1 MLARPSRPN
10 AQSNRRRLHAA
21 TSERAERY
29 ESLWAPVLLGMNREP
44 VVDAPTLAPFALPS
58 EGRAIPTLDGALA
71 AALERVTGLAA
82 EVLHVPT
89 AFVALL
95 GSDRRCFAG
104 GPAIP
109 RWLSHDPGTLFRSG
123 LSGRILMSEKPT
135 ALRDARADSSP
146 GVATT
151 ARDFGVAGF
160 LGMRLVSADGEA
172 TAIFCAVDESPRDWT
187 KEEVRLF
194 RGIAVSA
201 LTEIELQRRT
211 ADAERIEQQLRHDAL
226 HDRLTGLPN
235 RAFFIERVR
244 IAVERARRNPDE
256 CFGVLFL
263 DLDNFKAINDS
274 FGHVAGDEL
283 LLEVSRRLT
292 GCLRSLDML
301 ARLGGD
307 EFALL
312 LENIRDPSDAARVA
326 ERLQASLQAPI
337 RVGDDEAYTSVSI
350 GIAVHGEADDHP
362 QHLLRSADLALYRAK
377 EQGRARFQVFDPRMH
392 EVAVRRLRLET
403 DLRRALERDQFRVYY
418 QPVVSLDSGRIVA
431 VEALLRWQHPERGL
445 VPPGEFIHVAE
456 ETGLISDI
464 SRWVLEQACRQCQV
478 WRREHGDDAPQSV
491 WVNLSVRQL
500 AEGGLV
506 RQVAEVLQALR
517 FEPQRLA
524 LEVTE
529 NLLVENLDASLRTLT
544 ELHALGVRVFMDDFG
559 SGHSSL
565 GYLDRL
571 AIDGIKI
578 DRSFIGHL
586 HAGDRPLKLV
596 KTIVGLVR
604 SLGFIPIAE
613 GVETEEQLRL
623 LRDMGCE
630 FAQGF
635 HFSKAVPPEGIAKL
649 LKVRV
654 RW

>member
-1 MLARPSRPN
+1 MI
-10 AQSNRRRLHAA
+10 
-21 TSERAERY
+21 
-29 ESLWAPVLLGMNREP
+29 REP
-44 VVDAPTLAPFALPS
+44 VVDPPTLAPFALPS

-71 AALERVTGLAA
+71 AALERVTGLAST
-82 EVLHVPT
+82 VLRVPT

-104 GPAIP
+104 GPAVP
-109 RWLSHDPGTLFRSG
+109 RWLAHDPGTLFRSG
-123 LSGRILMSEKPT
+123 LSGRILMSEQLT
-135 ALRDARADSSP
+135 ALRDARADPSP

-172 TAIFCAVDESPRDWT
+172 TAIFCAVDVEPRDWT
-187 KEEVRLF
+187 AEETRLF
-194 RGIAVSA
+194 REIAISA

-235 RAFFIERVR
+235 RAFFVERVR
-244 IAVERARRNPDE
+244 IAVERARRNPEE

-312 LENIRDPSDAARVA
+312 LENIREPSDAARVA
-326 ERLQASLQAPI
+326 ERLQASLQTPI
-337 RVGDDEAYTSVSI
+337 TVGEDEAYTSVSL
-350 GIAVHGEADDHP
+350 GIAVHSEADDHP

-392 EVAVRRLRLET
+392 EEAVRRLRLET
-403 DLRRALERDQFRVYY
+403 DLRRALERNQFRLHY
-418 QPVVSLDSGRIVA
+418 QPVVSLDTGRIVA
-431 VEALLRWQHPERGL
+431 VEALLRWEHPERGL

-456 ETGLISDI
+456 EAGIISEI
-464 SRWVLEQACRQCQV
+464 SRWVLEQACRQCQS
-478 WRREHGDDAPQSV
+478 WRRDHGDDAPESV
-491 WVNLSVRQL
+491 WVNLSMRQL
-500 AEGGLV
+500 AEGGLA
-506 RQVAEVLQALR
+506 RQVSEVLQSLR
-517 FEPQRLA
+517 FEAKRLT

-529 NLLVENLDASLRTLT
+529 NLLVENVDVSLRTLS
-544 ELHALGVRVFMDDFG
+544 ELHELGVRVFMDDFG

-565 GYLDRL
+565 GFLDRL

-578 DRSFIGHL
+578 DRTFIGHL
-586 HAGDRPLKLV
+586 GAGDRPLQLV
-596 KTIVGLVR
+596 RTIVALVR
-604 SLGFIPIAE
+604 GLGFIPIAE

-635 HFSKAVPPEGIAKL
+635 HFSRAVPADGIAKL

>member
-1 MLARPSRPN
+1 MI
-10 AQSNRRRLHAA
+10 
-21 TSERAERY
+21 
-29 ESLWAPVLLGMNREP
+29 REP
-44 VVDAPTLAPFALPS
+44 VVDPPTLAPFALPS

-71 AALERVTGLAA
+71 AALERVTGLAST
-82 EVLHVPT
+82 VLRVPT

-104 GPAIP
+104 GPAVP
-109 RWLSHDPGTLFRSG
+109 RWLAHDPGTLFRSG
-123 LSGRILMSEKPT
+123 LSGRILMSEQLT
-135 ALRDARADSSP
+135 ALRDARADPSP

-172 TAIFCAVDESPRDWT
+172 TAIFCAVDVEPRDWT
-187 KEEVRLF
+187 AEETRLF
-194 RGIAVSA
+194 REIAISA

-235 RAFFIERVR
+235 RAFFVERVR

-312 LENIRDPSDAARVA
+312 LENIREPSDAARVA
-326 ERLQASLQAPI
+326 ERLQASLQTPI
-337 RVGDDEAYTSVSI
+337 TVGEDEAYTSVSL
-350 GIAVHGEADDHP
+350 GIAVHSEADDHP

-392 EVAVRRLRLET
+392 EEAVRRLRLET
-403 DLRRALERDQFRVYY
+403 DLRRALERNQFRLHY
-418 QPVVSLDSGRIVA
+418 QPVVSLDTGRIVA
-431 VEALLRWQHPERGL
+431 VEALLRWEHPERGL

-456 ETGLISDI
+456 EAGIISEI
-464 SRWVLEQACRQCQV
+464 SRWVLEQACRQCQS
-478 WRREHGDDAPQSV
+478 WRRDHGDDAPESV
-491 WVNLSVRQL
+491 WVNLSMRQL
-500 AEGGLV
+500 AEGGLA
-506 RQVAEVLQALR
+506 RQVSEVLQSLR
-517 FEPQRLA
+517 FEAKRLT

-529 NLLVENLDASLRTLT
+529 NLLVENVDVSLRTLS
-544 ELHALGVRVFMDDFG
+544 ELHELGVRVFMDDFG

-565 GYLDRL
+565 GFLDRL

-586 HAGDRPLKLV
+586 GAGDRPLQLV
-596 KTIVGLVR
+596 RTIVALVR
-604 SLGFIPIAE
+604 GLGFIPIAE

-635 HFSKAVPPEGIAKL
+635 HFSRAVPPDGIAKL

>member
-1 MLARPSRPN
+1 MSRPLRPLR
-10 AQSNRRRLHAA
+10 SA
-21 TSERAERY
+21 TR
-29 ESLWAPVLLGMNREP
+29 PVLLGMIRDP
-44 VVDAPTLAPFALPS
+44 VADPPTLAPFALPS

-71 AALERVTGLAA
+71 AALERVTGLAST
-82 EVLHVPT
+82 VLKVPT

-104 GPAIP
+104 GSAIP
-109 RWLSHDPGTLFRSG
+109 RWLAHDPGTLFRSG
-123 LSGRILMSEKPT
+123 LSGRILMSEQPT
-135 ALRDARADSSP
+135 CLTDARADLSP

-160 LGMRLVSADGEA
+160 MGMRLVSADGEA
-172 TAIFCAVDESPRDWT
+172 TAIFCAVDVEPRDWT
-187 KEEVRLF
+187 REEIRLF
-194 RGIAVSA
+194 REIAVSA
-201 LTEIELQRRT
+201 LTEVELQRRT

-235 RAFFIERVR
+235 RAFFVERVR

-274 FGHVAGDEL
+274 FGHVAGDEM
-283 LLEVSRRLT
+283 LLEVSRRFT

-312 LENIRDPSDAARVA
+312 LENIREPSDAARVA

-337 RVGDDEAYTSVSI
+337 RIGEDEAYASVSL
-350 GIAVHGEADDHP
+350 GIAVFSDADDHP

-392 EVAVRRLRLET
+392 EEAVRRLRLET
-403 DLRRALERDQFRVYY
+403 DLRRALERDQFRLHY

-431 VEALLRWQHPERGL
+431 VEALLRWEHPERGL
-445 VPPGEFIHVAE
+445 VPPGDFIHVAE
-456 ETGLISDI
+456 ETGLITEI
-464 SRWVLEQACRQCQV
+464 SRWVLEQACRQCQM
-478 WRREHGDDAPQSV
+478 WRREHGDDAPESV
-491 WVNLSVRQL
+491 WVNLSIRQL
-500 AEGGLV
+500 IEGGLV
-506 RQVAEVLQALR
+506 RQVADGLQALR
-517 FEPQRLA
+517 FEPKRLT

-529 NLLVENLDASLRTLT
+529 NLLVEHVETARRTLS
-544 ELHALGVRVFMDDFG
+544 ELHELGVRVFMDDFG
-559 SGHSSL
+559 SGSSSL
-565 GYLDRL
+565 GFLDRL

-578 DRSFIGHL
+578 DRSFIAHL
-586 HAGDRPLKLV
+586 DAGERPLKLV
-596 KTIVGLVR
+596 RTIVALVR
-604 SLGFIPIAE
+604 GLGFTPIAE
-613 GVETEEQLRL
+613 GVETEDQLRL

>member
-1 MLARPSRPN
+1 MSRPLRPLR
-10 AQSNRRRLHAA
+10 SA
-21 TSERAERY
+21 TR
-29 ESLWAPVLLGMNREP
+29 PVLLGMIRDP
-44 VVDAPTLAPFALPS
+44 VADPPTLAPFALPS

-71 AALERVTGLAA
+71 AALERVTGLAST
-82 EVLHVPT
+82 VLKVPT

-104 GPAIP
+104 GSAIP
-109 RWLSHDPGTLFRSG
+109 RWLAHDPGTLFRSG
-123 LSGRILMSEKPT
+123 LSGRILMSEQPT
-135 ALRDARADSSP
+135 CLTDARADLSP

-160 LGMRLVSADGEA
+160 MGMRLVSADGEA
-172 TAIFCAVDESPRDWT
+172 TAIFCAVDVEPRDWT
-187 KEEVRLF
+187 REEIRLF
-194 RGIAVSA
+194 REIAISA
-201 LTEIELQRRT
+201 LTEVELQRRT

-235 RAFFIERVR
+235 RAFFVERVR

-274 FGHVAGDEL
+274 FGHVAGDEM
-283 LLEVSRRLT
+283 LLEVSRRFT

-312 LENIRDPSDAARVA
+312 LENIREPSDAARVA

-337 RVGDDEAYTSVSI
+337 RIGEDEAYASVSL
-350 GIAVHGEADDHP
+350 GIAVFSDADDHP

-392 EVAVRRLRLET
+392 EEAVRRLRLET
-403 DLRRALERDQFRVYY
+403 DLRRALERDQFRLHY

-431 VEALLRWQHPERGL
+431 VEALLRWEHPERGL
-445 VPPGEFIHVAE
+445 VPPGDFIHVAE
-456 ETGLISDI
+456 ETGLITEI
-464 SRWVLEQACRQCQV
+464 SRWVLEQACRQCQM
-478 WRREHGDDAPQSV
+478 WRREHGDDAPESV
-491 WVNLSVRQL
+491 WVNLSIRQL
-500 AEGGLV
+500 IEGGLV
-506 RQVAEVLQALR
+506 RQVADVLQALR
-517 FEPQRLA
+517 FEPKRLT

-529 NLLVENLDASLRTLT
+529 NLLVEHVETARRTLS
-544 ELHALGVRVFMDDFG
+544 ELHELGVRVFMDDFG
-559 SGHSSL
+559 SGSSSL

-578 DRSFIGHL
+578 DRSFIAHL
-586 HAGDRPLKLV
+586 DAGERPLKLV
-596 KTIVGLVR
+596 RTIVALVR
-604 SLGFIPIAE
+604 GLGFTPIAE
-613 GVETEEQLRL
+613 GVETEDQLRL

>member
-1 MLARPSRPN
+1 MSRPLRPLR
-10 AQSNRRRLHAA
+10 SA
-21 TSERAERY
+21 TR
-29 ESLWAPVLLGMNREP
+29 PVLLGMIRDP
-44 VVDAPTLAPFALPS
+44 VADPPTLAPFALPS

-71 AALERVTGLAA
+71 AALERVTGLAST
-82 EVLHVPT
+82 VLKVPT

-104 GPAIP
+104 GSAIP
-109 RWLSHDPGTLFRSG
+109 RWLAHDPGTLFRSG
-123 LSGRILMSEKPT
+123 LSGRILMSEQPT
-135 ALRDARADSSP
+135 CLTDARADLSP

-160 LGMRLVSADGEA
+160 MGMRLVSADGEA
-172 TAIFCAVDESPRDWT
+172 TAIFCAVDVEPRDWT
-187 KEEVRLF
+187 REEIRLF
-194 RGIAVSA
+194 REIAISA
-201 LTEIELQRRT
+201 LTEVELQRRT

-235 RAFFIERVR
+235 RAFFVERVR

-274 FGHVAGDEL
+274 FGHVAGDEM
-283 LLEVSRRLT
+283 LLEVSRRFT

-312 LENIRDPSDAARVA
+312 LENIREPSDAARVA

-337 RVGDDEAYTSVSI
+337 RIGEDEAYASVSL
-350 GIAVHGEADDHP
+350 GIAVFSDADDHP

-392 EVAVRRLRLET
+392 EEAVRRLRLET
-403 DLRRALERDQFRVYY
+403 DLRRALERDQFRLHY

-431 VEALLRWQHPERGL
+431 VEALLRWEHPERGL

-456 ETGLISDI
+456 ETGLITEI
-464 SRWVLEQACRQCQV
+464 SRWVLEQACRQCQM
-478 WRREHGDDAPQSV
+478 WRREHGDDAPESV
-491 WVNLSVRQL
+491 WVNLSIQQL
-500 AEGGLV
+500 IEGGLV
-506 RQVAEVLQALR
+506 RQVADVLQALR
-517 FEPQRLA
+517 FEPKRLT

-529 NLLVENLDASLRTLT
+529 NLLVEHVETARRTLS
-544 ELHALGVRVFMDDFG
+544 ELHELGVRVFMDDFG
-559 SGHSSL
+559 SGSSSL

-578 DRSFIGHL
+578 DRSFIAHL
-586 HAGDRPLKLV
+586 DAGERPLKLV
-596 KTIVGLVR
+596 RTIVALVR
-604 SLGFIPIAE
+604 GLGFTPIAE
-613 GVETEEQLRL
+613 GVETEDQLRL

-635 HFSKAVPPEGIAKL
+635 HFSKAVPPDGIAKL

>member
-1 MLARPSRPN
+1 MI
-10 AQSNRRRLHAA
+10 
-21 TSERAERY
+21 
-29 ESLWAPVLLGMNREP
+29 REP
-44 VVDAPTLAPFALPS
+44 VVDPPTLAPFALPS

-82 EVLHVPT
+82 TVLRVPT

-104 GPAIP
+104 GPAVP
-109 RWLSHDPGTLFRSG
+109 RWLAHDPGTLFRSG
-123 LSGRILMSEKPT
+123 LSGRILMSEQLT
-135 ALRDARADSSP
+135 ALRDARADPSP

-172 TAIFCAVDESPRDWT
+172 TAIFCAVDVEPRDWT
-187 KEEVRLF
+187 TEETRLF
-194 RGIAVSA
+194 REIAISA

-235 RAFFIERVR
+235 RAFFVERVR
-244 IAVERARRNPDE
+244 IAVERARRNPEE

-312 LENIRDPSDAARVA
+312 LENIREPSDAARVA
-326 ERLQASLQAPI
+326 ERLQASLQTPI
-337 RVGDDEAYTSVSI
+337 TVGEDEAYTSVSL
-350 GIAVHGEADDHP
+350 GIAVHSEADDHP

-392 EVAVRRLRLET
+392 EEAVRRLRLET
-403 DLRRALERDQFRVYY
+403 DLRRALERNQFRLHY
-418 QPVVSLDSGRIVA
+418 QPVVSLDTGRIVA
-431 VEALLRWQHPERGL
+431 VEALLRWEHPERGL
-445 VPPGEFIHVAE
+445 VPPGDFIHVAE
-456 ETGLISDI
+456 EAGIISEI
-464 SRWVLEQACRQCQV
+464 SRWVLEQACRQCQT
-478 WRREHGDDAPQSV
+478 WRREHGDDAPESV
-491 WVNLSVRQL
+491 WVNLSMRQL
-500 AEGGLV
+500 AEGGLA
-506 RQVAEVLQALR
+506 RQVSEVLQSLR
-517 FEPQRLA
+517 FEAKRLT

-529 NLLVENLDASLRTLT
+529 NLLVENVDVSLRTLS
-544 ELHALGVRVFMDDFG
+544 ELHELGVRVFMDDFG

-565 GYLDRL
+565 GFLDRL

-586 HAGDRPLKLV
+586 GAGDRPLQLV
-596 KTIVGLVR
+596 RTIVALVR
-604 SLGFIPIAE
+604 GLGFIPIAE

-635 HFSKAVPPEGIAKL
+635 HFSRAVPPDGIAKL

>member
-1 MLARPSRPN
+1 MI
-10 AQSNRRRLHAA
+10 
-21 TSERAERY
+21 
-29 ESLWAPVLLGMNREP
+29 REP
-44 VVDAPTLAPFALPS
+44 VADPPTLAPFALPS

-82 EVLHVPT
+82 TVLRVPT

-104 GPAIP
+104 GPSIP
-109 RWLSHDPGTLFRSG
+109 RWLAHDPGALFRSG
-123 LSGRILMSEKPT
+123 LSGRILMSEQPT
-135 ALRDARADSSP
+135 ALEDARIDSAP
-146 GVATT
+146 GVAGA

-160 LGMRLVSADGEA
+160 LGMRLVSADGDA
-172 TAIFCAVDESPRDWT
+172 AAIFCVIDTVARDW
-187 KEEVRLF
+187 EDREIRLF
-194 RGIAVSA
+194 REIAISA

-211 ADAERIEQQLRHDAL
+211 AEAEHVEQQLRYDAL

-235 RAFFIERVR
+235 RAFFVERVR
-244 IAVERARRNPDE
+244 VALERARRNPAE

-263 DLDNFKAINDS
+263 DLDNFKAVNDG

-283 LLEVSRRLT
+283 LLEVARRFT

-312 LENIRDPSDAARVA
+312 LENIREPSDAARVA
-326 ERLQASLQAPI
+326 ERLQASLQQP
-337 RVGDDEAYTSVSI
+337 VNLGEEETYTSVSI
-350 GIAVHGEADDHP
+350 GVAVQGDADEHP
-362 QHLLRSADLALYRAK
+362 QNMLRSADLALYRAK
-377 EQGRARFQVFDPRMH
+377 EQGRGRFQVFDPRMH
-392 EVAVRRLRLET
+392 EEAVRRLRLET
-403 DLRRALERDQFRVYY
+403 DLRRALERDQFRLHY

-431 VEALLRWQHPERGL
+431 VEALLRWEHPERGL
-445 VPPGEFIHVAE
+445 VSPGDFIHVAE
-456 ETGLISDI
+456 DTGLITDI
-464 SRWVLEQACRQCQV
+464 GRWVLEQACRQCQL

-500 AEGGLV
+500 AEGDLV
-506 RQVAEVLQALR
+506 RQVSQVLQALH
-517 FEPQRLA
+517 FEAERLV

-529 NLLVENLDASLRTLT
+529 TLLVENVETSLRALR

-578 DRSFIGHL
+578 DRTFIGHL
-586 HAGDRPLKLV
+586 GKGERPLQLV
-596 KTIVGLVR
+596 RTIVGLITG
-604 SLGFIPIAE
+604 LGLTPIAE

-623 LRDMGCE
+623 LRGMGCA

-635 HFSKAVPPEGIAKL
+635 HFSRAVPPDGIAKL

>member
-1 MLARPSRPN
+1 
-10 AQSNRRRLHAA
+10 
-21 TSERAERY
+21 
-29 ESLWAPVLLGMNREP
+29 
-44 VVDAPTLAPFALPS
+44 
-58 EGRAIPTLDGALA
+58 
-71 AALERVTGLAA
+71 
-82 EVLHVPT
+82 
-89 AFVALL
+89 
-95 GSDRRCFAG
+95 
-104 GPAIP
+104 
-109 RWLSHDPGTLFRSG
+109 
-123 LSGRILMSEKPT
+123 
-135 ALRDARADSSP
+135 LRDARADPSP

-172 TAIFCAVDESPRDWT
+172 TAIFCAVDVEPRDWT
-187 KEEVRLF
+187 TEETRLF
-194 RGIAVSA
+194 REIAISA

-235 RAFFIERVR
+235 RAFFVERVR
-244 IAVERARRNPDE
+244 IAVERARRNPEE

-312 LENIRDPSDAARVA
+312 LENIREPSDAARVA
-326 ERLQASLQAPI
+326 ERLQASLQTPI
-337 RVGDDEAYTSVSI
+337 TVGEDEAYTSVSL
-350 GIAVHGEADDHP
+350 GIAVRSEADDHP

-392 EVAVRRLRLET
+392 EEAVRRLRLET
-403 DLRRALERDQFRVYY
+403 DLRRALERNQFRLHY
-418 QPVVSLDSGRIVA
+418 QPVVSLDTGRIVA
-431 VEALLRWQHPERGL
+431 VEALLRWEHPERGL
-445 VPPGEFIHVAE
+445 VPPGDFIHVAE
-456 ETGLISDI
+456 EAGIISEI
-464 SRWVLEQACRQCQV
+464 SRWVLEQACRQCQS
-478 WRREHGDDAPQSV
+478 WRREHGDDAPESV
-491 WVNLSVRQL
+491 WVNLSMRQL
-500 AEGGLV
+500 AEGGLA
-506 RQVAEVLQALR
+506 RQVSEVLQSLR
-517 FEPQRLA
+517 FEPKRLT

-529 NLLVENLDASLRTLT
+529 NLLVENVDVSLRTLS
-544 ELHALGVRVFMDDFG
+544 ELHELGVRVFMDDFG

-565 GYLDRL
+565 GFLDRL

-586 HAGDRPLKLV
+586 GAGDRPLQLV
-596 KTIVGLVR
+596 RTIVALVR
-604 SLGFIPIAE
+604 GLGFIPIAE

-635 HFSKAVPPEGIAKL
+635 HFSRAVPPDGIAKL

>member
-1 MLARPSRPN
+1 MIRD
-10 AQSNRRRLHAA
+10 
-21 TSERAERY
+21 
-29 ESLWAPVLLGMNREP
+29 PVADP
-44 VVDAPTLAPFALPS
+44 PTLAPFALPS

-71 AALERVTGLAA
+71 AALERVTGLAST
-82 EVLHVPT
+82 VLKVPT

-104 GPAIP
+104 GSAIP
-109 RWLSHDPGTLFRSG
+109 RWLAHDPGTLFRSG
-123 LSGRILMSEKPT
+123 LSGRILMSEQPT
-135 ALRDARADSSP
+135 CLTDARADLSP

-172 TAIFCAVDESPRDWT
+172 TAIFCAVDVEPRDWT
-187 KEEVRLF
+187 REEIRLF
-194 RGIAVSA
+194 REIAISA
-201 LTEIELQRRT
+201 LTEVELQRRT

-235 RAFFIERVR
+235 RAFFVERVR

-274 FGHVAGDEL
+274 FGHVAGDEM
-283 LLEVSRRLT
+283 LLEVSRRFT

-312 LENIRDPSDAARVA
+312 LENIREPSDAARVA

-337 RVGDDEAYTSVSI
+337 RIGEDEAYASVSL
-350 GIAVHGEADDHP
+350 GIAVFSDADDHP

-392 EVAVRRLRLET
+392 EEAVRRLRLET
-403 DLRRALERDQFRVYY
+403 DLRRALERDQFRLHY

-431 VEALLRWQHPERGL
+431 VEALLRWEHPERGL

-456 ETGLISDI
+456 ETGLITEI
-464 SRWVLEQACRQCQV
+464 SRWVLEQACRQCQM
-478 WRREHGDDAPQSV
+478 WRREHGDDAPESV
-491 WVNLSVRQL
+491 WVNLSIRQL
-500 AEGGLV
+500 IEGGLV
-506 RQVAEVLQALR
+506 RQVADVLQALR
-517 FEPQRLA
+517 FEPKRLT

-529 NLLVENLDASLRTLT
+529 NLLVEHVETARRTLA
-544 ELHALGVRVFMDDFG
+544 ELHDLGVRVFMDDFG
-559 SGHSSL
+559 SGSSSL

-578 DRSFIGHL
+578 DRSFIAHL
-586 HAGDRPLKLV
+586 DAGERPLKLV
-596 KTIVGLVR
+596 RTIVGLVR
-604 SLGFIPIAE
+604 GLGFTPIAE
-613 GVETEEQLRL
+613 GVETEDQLRL

-635 HFSKAVPPEGIAKL
+635 HFSKAVPAEGIAKL

>member
-1 MLARPSRPN
+1 MIRD
-10 AQSNRRRLHAA
+10 
-21 TSERAERY
+21 
-29 ESLWAPVLLGMNREP
+29 PVADP
-44 VVDAPTLAPFALPS
+44 PTLAPFALPS

-71 AALERVTGLAA
+71 AALERVTGLAST
-82 EVLHVPT
+82 VLKVPT

-109 RWLSHDPGTLFRSG
+109 RWLAHDPGTLFRSG
-123 LSGRILMSEKPT
+123 LSGRILMSDQPT
-135 ALRDARADSSP
+135 ALFDARADTSA

-160 LGMRLVSADGEA
+160 LGMRLVSSDGEA
-172 TAIFCAVDESPRDWT
+172 TAIFCAVDVEPREWT
-187 KEEVRLF
+187 KQEIRLF
-194 RGIAVSA
+194 REIAVSA

-235 RAFFIERVR
+235 RAFFVERVR
-244 IAVERARRNPDE
+244 VAVERARRNADE

-274 FGHVAGDEL
+274 FGHVSGDEL
-283 LLEVSRRLT
+283 LLEVSRRFT

-312 LENIRDPSDAARVA
+312 LENIREPSDAARVA
-326 ERLQASLQAPI
+326 ERLQASLQTPI
-337 RVGDDEAYTSVSI
+337 RVGEDEAYASVSL
-350 GIAVHGEADDHP
+350 GIAVHSEADDHP

-392 EVAVRRLRLET
+392 EEAVRRLRLET
-403 DLRRALERDQFRVYY
+403 DLRRALERDQFRVHY

-431 VEALLRWQHPERGL
+431 VEALLRWEHPERGL
-445 VPPGEFIHVAE
+445 VPPGDFIHVAE
-456 ETGLISDI
+456 EAGLITEI
-464 SRWVLEQACRQCQV
+464 SRWVLEQACRQCQM
-478 WRREHGDDAPQSV
+478 WRREHGDDAPESV

-500 AEGGLV
+500 VEGGLV
-506 RQVAEVLQALR
+506 RQVSDVLQALR
-517 FEPQRLA
+517 FEPKRLT

-529 NLLVENLDASLRTLT
+529 NLLVEHVETARRTLS
-544 ELHALGVRVFMDDFG
+544 ELHDLGVRVFMDDFG
-559 SGHSSL
+559 SGSSSL
-565 GYLDRL
+565 GFLDRL

-578 DRSFIGHL
+578 DRSFIEHL
-586 HAGDRPLKLV
+586 DAGERPLQ
-596 KTIVGLVR
+596 LVR
-604 SLGFIPIAE
+604 TIIAMVRGLGFTPIAE
-613 GVETEEQLRL
+613 GVETEDQLRL

>member
-1 MLARPSRPN
+1 MI
-10 AQSNRRRLHAA
+10 
-21 TSERAERY
+21 
-29 ESLWAPVLLGMNREP
+29 REP
-44 VVDAPTLAPFALPS
+44 VVDPPTLAPFALPS

-82 EVLHVPT
+82 TVLRVPT

-104 GPAIP
+104 GPAVP
-109 RWLSHDPGTLFRSG
+109 RWLAHDPGTLFRSG
-123 LSGRILMSEKPT
+123 LSGRILMSEQLT
-135 ALRDARADSSP
+135 ALRDARADPSP

-172 TAIFCAVDESPRDWT
+172 TAIFCAVDVEPRDWT
-187 KEEVRLF
+187 TEETRLF
-194 RGIAVSA
+194 REIAISA

-235 RAFFIERVR
+235 RAFFVERVR
-244 IAVERARRNPDE
+244 IAVERARRNPEE

-312 LENIRDPSDAARVA
+312 LENIREPSDAARVA
-326 ERLQASLQAPI
+326 ERLQASLQTPI
-337 RVGDDEAYTSVSI
+337 TVGEDEAYTSVSL
-350 GIAVHGEADDHP
+350 GIAVHSEADDHP

-392 EVAVRRLRLET
+392 EEAVRRLRLET
-403 DLRRALERDQFRVYY
+403 DLRRALERNQFRLHY
-418 QPVVSLDSGRIVA
+418 QPVVSLDTGRIVA
-431 VEALLRWQHPERGL
+431 VEALLRWEHPERGL
-445 VPPGEFIHVAE
+445 VPPGDFIHVAE
-456 ETGLISDI
+456 EAGIISEI
-464 SRWVLEQACRQCQV
+464 SRWVLEQACRQCQS
-478 WRREHGDDAPQSV
+478 WRREHGDDAPESV
-491 WVNLSVRQL
+491 WVNLSMRQL
-500 AEGGLV
+500 AEGGLA
-506 RQVAEVLQALR
+506 RQVSEVLQSLR
-517 FEPQRLA
+517 FEAKRLT

-529 NLLVENLDASLRTLT
+529 NLLVENVDVSLRTLS
-544 ELHALGVRVFMDDFG
+544 ELHELGVRVFMDDFG

-565 GYLDRL
+565 GFLDRL

-586 HAGDRPLKLV
+586 GAGDRPLQLV
-596 KTIVGLVR
+596 RTIVALVR
-604 SLGFIPIAE
+604 GLGFIPIAE

-635 HFSKAVPPEGIAKL
+635 HFSRAVPPDGIAKL

>member
-1 MLARPSRPN
+1 MTLR
-10 AQSNRRRLHAA
+10 
-21 TSERAERY
+21 
-29 ESLWAPVLLGMNREP
+29 PVLLGMIREP
-44 VVDAPTLAPFALPS
+44 VADPPTLAPFALPS

-71 AALERVTGLAA
+71 AALERVTGLAST
-82 EVLHVPT
+82 VLRVPT

-109 RWLSHDPGTLFRSG
+109 RWLAHDPGTLFRSG
-123 LSGRILMSEKPT
+123 LSGRILMSEQPT

-146 GVATT
+146 GVAST
-151 ARDFGVAGF
+151 AREFGVAGL
-160 LGMRLVSADGEA
+160 LGMRLVSSDGEA
-172 TAIFCAVDESPRDWT
+172 TAIFCAVDTEPRDWT
-187 KEEVRLF
+187 AEELRLF
-194 RGIAVSA
+194 REIAVSA
-201 LTEIELQRRT
+201 LTEVELQRRT

-235 RAFFIERVR
+235 RAFFVERVR

-283 LLEVSRRLT
+283 LLEVSRRFT

-312 LENIRDPSDAARVA
+312 LENIREPSDAARVA
-326 ERLQASLQAPI
+326 ERLQASLQTPI
-337 RVGDDEAYTSVSI
+337 VVGEDEAYTSVSL
-350 GIAVHGEADDHP
+350 GIAVHSEADDHP

-392 EVAVRRLRLET
+392 EEAVRRLRLET
-403 DLRRALERDQFRVYY
+403 DLRRALERNQFRVHY

-431 VEALLRWQHPERGL
+431 VEALLRWEHPERGL
-445 VPPGEFIHVAE
+445 VPPGDFIHVAE
-456 ETGLISDI
+456 EAGIISEI
-464 SRWVLEQACRQCQV
+464 SRWVLEQACRQCQL
-478 WRREHGDDAPQSV
+478 WRREHGDDAPESV

-500 AEGGLV
+500 AEGGLP
-506 RQVAEVLQALR
+506 RQVSEVLQSLG
-517 FEPQRLA
+517 FEPSRLT

-529 NLLVENLDASLRTLT
+529 NLLVENVDVSLRTLS
-544 ELHALGVRVFMDDFG
+544 ELHELGVRVFMDDFG

-565 GYLDRL
+565 GFLDRL

-578 DRSFIGHL
+578 DRTFIGHL
-586 HAGDRPLKLV
+586 GAGERPLQLV
-596 KTIVGLVR
+596 RTIVALIRG
-604 SLGFIPIAE
+604 LGFVPIAE

-635 HFSKAVPPEGIAKL
+635 HFSRAVPADGIAKL

>member
-1 MLARPSRPN
+1 MI
-10 AQSNRRRLHAA
+10 
-21 TSERAERY
+21 
-29 ESLWAPVLLGMNREP
+29 REP

-58 EGRAIPTLDGALA
+58 DGRAIATLDGALA

-82 EVLHVPT
+82 AVLHVPT
-89 AFVALL
+89 AFAALL

-123 LSGRILMSEKPT
+123 LSGRILMSEQPT
-135 ALRDARADSSP
+135 ALRDARTDSSP

-172 TAIFCAVDESPRDWT
+172 AAIFCAVDEQPRDWT

-194 RGIAVSA
+194 REIAVSA

-235 RAFFIERVR
+235 RAFFVERVR

-283 LLEVSRRLT
+283 LLEVSRRFT

-312 LENIRDPSDAARVA
+312 LENIREPSDAARVA
-326 ERLQASLQAPI
+326 ERIQASLQAAI
-337 RVGDDEAYTSVSI
+337 SIGEDEAYASVTL
-350 GIAVHGEADDHP
+350 GIAVHSEADDHP

-377 EQGRARFQVFDPRMH
+377 EQGRGRYQVFDPRMH
-392 EVAVRRLRLET
+392 EEAVRRLRLET

-431 VEALLRWQHPERGL
+431 VESLLRWEHPERGL
-445 VPPGEFIHVAE
+445 VAPGDFIHVAE
-456 ETGLISDI
+456 ETGLITDI
-464 SRWVLEQACRQCQV
+464 SRWVLEQSCRQLQL
-478 WRREHGDDAPQSV
+478 WRREHGDDAPESV
-491 WVNLSVRQL
+491 WVNLSMRQL

-506 RQVAEVLQALR
+506 RQVADVLQALR
-517 FEPQRLA
+517 FEPKRLT

-529 NLLVENLDASLRTLT
+529 NLVVENLDVSVRTLN
-544 ELHALGVRVFMDDFG
+544 ELSALGVRVFMDDFG

-565 GYLDRL
+565 GCLDRL

-586 HAGDRPLKLV
+586 DAGPRPLKLV
-596 KTIVGLVR
+596 KTIVALVR
-604 SLGFIPIAE
+604 SLGFVPIAE

>member
-1 MLARPSRPN
+1 MIRD
-10 AQSNRRRLHAA
+10 
-21 TSERAERY
+21 
-29 ESLWAPVLLGMNREP
+29 PVADP
-44 VVDAPTLAPFALPS
+44 PTLAPFALPS

-82 EVLHVPT
+82 TVLRVPT

-104 GPAIP
+104 GPTIP
-109 RWLSHDPGTLFRSG
+109 RWLAHDPGTLFRSG
-123 LSGRILMSEKPT
+123 LSGRILMSEQPT
-135 ALRDARADSSP
+135 ALEDARIDSAP
-146 GVATT
+146 GVAAA

-160 LGMRLVSADGEA
+160 LGMRLVSADGDA
-172 TAIFCAVDESPRDWT
+172 AAIFCAIDTQARDWED
-187 KEEVRLF
+187 KEIRLF
-194 RGIAVSA
+194 REIAISA

-211 ADAERIEQQLRHDAL
+211 AEAERVEQQLRHDAL

-235 RAFFIERVR
+235 RAFFVERVR

-263 DLDNFKAINDS
+263 DLDNFKAVNES

-283 LLEVSRRLT
+283 LLEVARRFT

-312 LENIRDPSDAARVA
+312 LENIREPSDAARVA
-326 ERLQASLQAPI
+326 EWLQAVLQKPVSL
-337 RVGDDEAYTSVSI
+337 GEDEAYTSVSI
-350 GIAVHGEADDHP
+350 GVAVHNDADDHP
-362 QHLLRSADLALYRAK
+362 QNLLRSADLALYRAK
-377 EQGRARFQVFDPRMH
+377 EQGRGRYQVFDPRMH
-392 EVAVRRLRLET
+392 EEAVRRLRLET
-403 DLRRALERDQFRVYY
+403 DLRRALERDQFRLHY

-431 VEALLRWQHPERGL
+431 VEALLRWEHPERGL
-445 VPPGEFIHVAE
+445 VPPGDFIHVAE
-456 ETGLISDI
+456 DAGLITDI
-464 SRWVLEQACRQCQV
+464 GRWVLEQACRQCLLWQ
-478 WRREHGDDAPQSV
+478 REHGDDAPESV

-500 AEGGLV
+500 VEGDLV
-506 RQVAEVLQALR
+506 RQVAQVLKALR
-517 FEPQRLA
+517 FEARRLT

-529 NLLVENLDASLRTLT
+529 SLLVENVEASLRTLR
-544 ELHALGVRVFMDDFG
+544 ELQALGVRVFMDDFG

-565 GYLDRL
+565 GFLDRL

-578 DRSFIGHL
+578 DRTFIGHL
-586 HAGDRPLKLV
+586 AAGERPQQLV
-596 KTIVGLVR
+596 RTIVGMIR
-604 SLGFIPIAE
+604 GLGLTPIAE
-613 GVETEEQLRL
+613 GVESEDQLRL
-623 LRDMGCE
+623 LRDMGCG

-635 HFSKAVPPEGIAKL
+635 HFSRAVPPEGIAKL

>member
-1 MLARPSRPN
+1 MI
-10 AQSNRRRLHAA
+10 
-21 TSERAERY
+21 
-29 ESLWAPVLLGMNREP
+29 REP
-44 VVDAPTLAPFALPS
+44 VVDPPTLAPFALPS

-82 EVLHVPT
+82 TVLRVPT

-104 GPAIP
+104 GPAVP
-109 RWLSHDPGTLFRSG
+109 RWLAHDPGTLFRSG
-123 LSGRILMSEKPT
+123 LSGRILMSEQLT
-135 ALRDARADSSP
+135 ALRDARADPSP

-172 TAIFCAVDESPRDWT
+172 TAIFCAVDVEPRDWT
-187 KEEVRLF
+187 TEETRLF
-194 RGIAVSA
+194 REIAISA

-235 RAFFIERVR
+235 RAFFVERVR
-244 IAVERARRNPDE
+244 IAVERARRNPEE

-312 LENIRDPSDAARVA
+312 LENIREPSDAARVA
-326 ERLQASLQAPI
+326 ERLQASLQTPI
-337 RVGDDEAYTSVSI
+337 TVGEDETYTSVSL
-350 GIAVHGEADDHP
+350 GIAVHSEADDHP

-392 EVAVRRLRLET
+392 EEAVRRLRLET
-403 DLRRALERDQFRVYY
+403 DLRRALERNQFRLHY
-418 QPVVSLDSGRIVA
+418 QPVVSLDTGRIVA
-431 VEALLRWQHPERGL
+431 VEALLRWEHPERGL
-445 VPPGEFIHVAE
+445 VPPGDFIHVAE
-456 ETGLISDI
+456 EAGIISEI
-464 SRWVLEQACRQCQV
+464 SRWVLEQACRQCQT
-478 WRREHGDDAPQSV
+478 WRREHGDDAPESV
-491 WVNLSVRQL
+491 WVNLSMRQL
-500 AEGGLV
+500 AEGGLA
-506 RQVAEVLQALR
+506 RQVSEVLQSLR
-517 FEPQRLA
+517 FEAKRLT

-529 NLLVENLDASLRTLT
+529 NLLVENVDVSLRTLS
-544 ELHALGVRVFMDDFG
+544 ELHELGVRVFMDDFG

-565 GYLDRL
+565 GFLDRL

-586 HAGDRPLKLV
+586 GAGDRPLQLV
-596 KTIVGLVR
+596 RTIVALVR
-604 SLGFIPIAE
+604 GLGFIPIAE

-635 HFSKAVPPEGIAKL
+635 HFSRAVPPDGIAKL

>member
-1 MLARPSRPN
+1 MI
-10 AQSNRRRLHAA
+10 
-21 TSERAERY
+21 
-29 ESLWAPVLLGMNREP
+29 REP
-44 VVDAPTLAPFALPS
+44 VVDPPTLAPFALPS

-71 AALERVTGLAA
+71 AALERVTGLAST
-82 EVLHVPT
+82 VLRVPT

-104 GPAIP
+104 GPAVP
-109 RWLSHDPGTLFRSG
+109 RWLAHDPGTLFRSG
-123 LSGRILMSEKPT
+123 LSGRILMSEQLT
-135 ALRDARADSSP
+135 ALRDARADPSP

-172 TAIFCAVDESPRDWT
+172 TAIFCAVDVEPRDWT
-187 KEEVRLF
+187 AEETRLF
-194 RGIAVSA
+194 REIAISA

-235 RAFFIERVR
+235 RAFFVERVR
-244 IAVERARRNPDE
+244 IAVERARRNPEE

-312 LENIRDPSDAARVA
+312 LENIREPSDAARVA
-326 ERLQASLQAPI
+326 ERLQASLQTPI
-337 RVGDDEAYTSVSI
+337 TVGEDEAYTSVSL
-350 GIAVHGEADDHP
+350 GIAVHSEADDHP

-392 EVAVRRLRLET
+392 EEAVRRLRLET
-403 DLRRALERDQFRVYY
+403 DLRRALERNQFRLHY
-418 QPVVSLDSGRIVA
+418 QPVVSLDTGRIVA
-431 VEALLRWQHPERGL
+431 VEALLRWEHPERGL

-456 ETGLISDI
+456 EAGIISEI
-464 SRWVLEQACRQCQV
+464 SRWVLEQACRQCQT
-478 WRREHGDDAPQSV
+478 WRREHGDDAPESV
-491 WVNLSVRQL
+491 WVNLSMRQL
-500 AEGGLV
+500 AEGGLA
-506 RQVAEVLQALR
+506 RQVSEVLQSLR
-517 FEPQRLA
+517 FEAKRLT

-529 NLLVENLDASLRTLT
+529 NLLVENVDVSLRTLS
-544 ELHALGVRVFMDDFG
+544 ELHELGVRVFMDDFG

-565 GYLDRL
+565 GFLDRL

-586 HAGDRPLKLV
+586 GAGDRPLQLV
-596 KTIVGLVR
+596 RTIVALVR
-604 SLGFIPIAE
+604 GLGFIPIAE

-635 HFSKAVPPEGIAKL
+635 HFSRAVPPDGIAKL

>member
-1 MLARPSRPN
+1 MI
-10 AQSNRRRLHAA
+10 
-21 TSERAERY
+21 
-29 ESLWAPVLLGMNREP
+29 REP
-44 VVDAPTLAPFALPS
+44 VVDPPTLAPFALPS
-58 EGRAIPTLDGALA
+58 DGRAIPTLDGALA
-71 AALERVTGLAA
+71 AALERVTGLAST
-82 EVLHVPT
+82 VLRVPT

-104 GPAIP
+104 GPAVP
-109 RWLSHDPGTLFRSG
+109 RWLAHDPGTLFRSG
-123 LSGRILMSEKPT
+123 LSGRILMSEQLT
-135 ALRDARADSSP
+135 ALRDARADPSP

-172 TAIFCAVDESPRDWT
+172 TAIFCAVDVEPRDWT
-187 KEEVRLF
+187 AEETRLF
-194 RGIAVSA
+194 REIAISA

-235 RAFFIERVR
+235 RAFFVERVR

-312 LENIRDPSDAARVA
+312 LENIREPSDAARVA
-326 ERLQASLQAPI
+326 ERLQASLQTPI
-337 RVGDDEAYTSVSI
+337 TVGEDEAYTSVSL
-350 GIAVHGEADDHP
+350 GIAVHSEADDHP

-392 EVAVRRLRLET
+392 EEAVRRLRLET
-403 DLRRALERDQFRVYY
+403 DLRRALERNQFRLHY
-418 QPVVSLDSGRIVA
+418 QPVVSLDTGRIVA
-431 VEALLRWQHPERGL
+431 VEALLRWEHPERGL

-456 ETGLISDI
+456 EAGIISEI
-464 SRWVLEQACRQCQV
+464 SRWVLEQACRQCQS
-478 WRREHGDDAPQSV
+478 WRRDHGDDAPESV
-491 WVNLSVRQL
+491 WVNLSMRQL
-500 AEGGLV
+500 AEGGLA
-506 RQVAEVLQALR
+506 RQVSEVLQSLR
-517 FEPQRLA
+517 FEAKRLT

-529 NLLVENLDASLRTLT
+529 NLLVENVDVSLRTLS
-544 ELHALGVRVFMDDFG
+544 ELHELGVRVFMDDFG

-565 GYLDRL
+565 GFLDRL

-578 DRSFIGHL
+578 DRTFIGHL
-586 HAGDRPLKLV
+586 GAGDRPLQLV
-596 KTIVGLVR
+596 RTIVALVR
-604 SLGFIPIAE
+604 GLGFIPIAE

-635 HFSKAVPPEGIAKL
+635 HFSRAVPPDGIAKL

>member
-1 MLARPSRPN
+1 MSRPLRPLR
-10 AQSNRRRLHAA
+10 SA
-21 TSERAERY
+21 TR
-29 ESLWAPVLLGMNREP
+29 PVLLGMIRDP
-44 VVDAPTLAPFALPS
+44 VADPPTLAPFALPS

-71 AALERVTGLAA
+71 AALERVTGLAST
-82 EVLHVPT
+82 VLKVPT

-104 GPAIP
+104 GSAIP
-109 RWLSHDPGTLFRSG
+109 RWLAHDPGTLFRSG
-123 LSGRILMSEKPT
+123 LSGRILMSEQPT
-135 ALRDARADSSP
+135 CLTDARADLSP

-160 LGMRLVSADGEA
+160 MGMRLVSADGEA
-172 TAIFCAVDESPRDWT
+172 TAIFCAVDVEPRDWT
-187 KEEVRLF
+187 REEIRLF
-194 RGIAVSA
+194 REIAISA
-201 LTEIELQRRT
+201 LTEVELQRRT
-211 ADAERIEQQLRHDAL
+211 ADAERMEQQLRHDAL

-235 RAFFIERVR
+235 RAFFVERVR

-274 FGHVAGDEL
+274 FGHVAGDEM
-283 LLEVSRRLT
+283 LLEVSRRFT

-312 LENIRDPSDAARVA
+312 LENIREPSDAARVA

-337 RVGDDEAYTSVSI
+337 RIGEDEAYASVSL
-350 GIAVHGEADDHP
+350 GIAVFSDADDHP

-392 EVAVRRLRLET
+392 EEAVRRLRLET
-403 DLRRALERDQFRVYY
+403 DLRRALERDQFRLHY

-431 VEALLRWQHPERGL
+431 VEALLRWEHPERGL
-445 VPPGEFIHVAE
+445 VPPGDFIHVAE
-456 ETGLISDI
+456 ETGLITEI
-464 SRWVLEQACRQCQV
+464 SRWVLEQACRQCQM
-478 WRREHGDDAPQSV
+478 WRREHGDDAPESV
-491 WVNLSVRQL
+491 WVNLSIRQL
-500 AEGGLV
+500 IEGGLV
-506 RQVAEVLQALR
+506 RQVADVLQALR
-517 FEPQRLA
+517 FEPKRLT

-529 NLLVENLDASLRTLT
+529 NLLVEHVETARRTLS
-544 ELHALGVRVFMDDFG
+544 ELHDLGVRVFMDDFG
-559 SGHSSL
+559 SGSSSL

-578 DRSFIGHL
+578 DRSFIAHL
-586 HAGDRPLKLV
+586 DAGERPLKLV
-596 KTIVGLVR
+596 RTIVALVR
-604 SLGFIPIAE
+604 GLGFTPIAE
-613 GVETEEQLRL
+613 GVETEDQLRL

>member
-1 MLARPSRPN
+1 
-10 AQSNRRRLHAA
+10 
-21 TSERAERY
+21 
-29 ESLWAPVLLGMNREP
+29 
-44 VVDAPTLAPFALPS
+44 
-58 EGRAIPTLDGALA
+58 
-71 AALERVTGLAA
+71 
-82 EVLHVPT
+82 
-89 AFVALL
+89 
-95 GSDRRCFAG
+95 
-104 GPAIP
+104 
-109 RWLSHDPGTLFRSG
+109 
-123 LSGRILMSEKPT
+123 MSEKPT
-135 ALRDARADSSP
+135 VLSDARQDSSP

-172 TAIFCAVDESPRDWT
+172 TAIFCAVDEAPRSWT

-194 RGIAVSA
+194 REIAISG

-235 RAFFIERVR
+235 RAFFVERVR

-312 LENIRDPSDAARVA
+312 LENIREPSDAARVA

-337 RVGDDEAYTSVSI
+337 KVGEDETFTSVSI
-350 GIAVHGEADDHP
+350 GIAVHSNADDHP
-362 QHLLRSADLALYRAK
+362 QHWLRSADLALYRAK

-392 EVAVRRLRLET
+392 EEAVRRLRLET

-431 VEALLRWQHPERGL
+431 VEALLRWEHPERGL
-445 VPPGEFIHVAE
+445 VPPGDFIHVAE
-456 ETGLISDI
+456 ETGLITDI
-464 SRWVLEQACRQCQV
+464 SRWVLEQACRQCQY
-478 WRREHGDDAPQSV
+478 WRREHGDDAPESV

-500 AEGGLV
+500 AEGGLA
-506 RQVAEVLQALR
+506 REIADVLRALR
-517 FEPQRLA
+517 FDPKRLT

-529 NLLVENLDASLRTLT
+529 NLLVENVEMSLRTLA
-544 ELHALGVRVFMDDFG
+544 ELSALGVRVFMDDFG

-586 HAGDRPLKLV
+586 DAGDRPLKLV
-596 KTIVGLVR
+596 QTIVALVR

>member
-1 MLARPSRPN
+1 MI
-10 AQSNRRRLHAA
+10 
-21 TSERAERY
+21 
-29 ESLWAPVLLGMNREP
+29 REP
-44 VVDAPTLAPFALPS
+44 VVDPPTLAPFALPS

-82 EVLHVPT
+82 AVLKVPT

-109 RWLSHDPGTLFRSG
+109 RWLAHDPGTLFRSG
-123 LSGRILMSEKPT
+123 LSGRILMSEQPT

-172 TAIFCAVDESPRDWT
+172 TAIFCAVDETPRDWT
-187 KEEVRLF
+187 SAEIKLF
-194 RGIAVSA
+194 REIAISA
-201 LTEIELQRRT
+201 LTEVELQRRT
-211 ADAERIEQQLRHDAL
+211 ADAERIEQQLRYDAL

-235 RAFFIERVR
+235 RAFFVERVR

-283 LLEVSRRLT
+283 LLEVSRRFT

-312 LENIRDPSDAARVA
+312 LENIREPSDAARVA

-337 RVGDDEAYTSVSI
+337 RIGEDEAYSSVSL
-350 GIAVHGEADDHP
+350 GIAVHGDADDHP
-362 QHLLRSADLALYRAK
+362 QHMLRSADLALYRAK

-392 EVAVRRLRLET
+392 EEAVRRLRLET

-431 VEALLRWQHPERGL
+431 VEALVRWEHPERGL
-445 VPPGEFIHVAE
+445 VPPGDFIHVAE
-456 ETGLISDI
+456 ETGLIADI
-464 SRWVLEQACRQCQV
+464 SRWILEQSCRQCLA
-478 WRREHGDDAPQSV
+478 WRREHGDDAPESV

-500 AEGGLV
+500 ADGGLT
-506 RQVAEVLQALR
+506 RQVAEVLHALR
-517 FEPQRLA
+517 FDPKRLT

-529 NLLVENLDASLRTLT
+529 NLLVENLEASLRTLN
-544 ELHALGVRVFMDDFG
+544 ELRELGVRVFMDDFG

-578 DRSFIGHL
+578 DRTFIGHL
-586 HAGDRPLKLV
+586 DAGDRPLKLV
-596 KTIVGLVR
+596 KTIVAMVR

-613 GVETEEQLRL
+613 GVETEDQLRL

-630 FAQGF
+630 YAQGF
-635 HFSKAVPPEGIAKL
+635 HFSKAVPPDGIAKL

>member
-1 MLARPSRPN
+1 MI
-10 AQSNRRRLHAA
+10 
-21 TSERAERY
+21 
-29 ESLWAPVLLGMNREP
+29 REP
-44 VVDAPTLAPFALPS
+44 VADPPSPPPTLAPFALPS

-71 AALERVTGLAA
+71 AALERVTGLAST
-82 EVLHVPT
+82 VLRVPT

-95 GSDRRCFAG
+95 GSDRRCFSG

-109 RWLSHDPGTLFRSG
+109 RWLAHDPGTLFRSG
-123 LSGRILMSEKPT
+123 LSGRILVSEQPT
-135 ALRDARADSSP
+135 CLRDARGDSSP

-172 TAIFCAVDESPRDWT
+172 TAIFCAVDTEPRDWT
-187 KEEVRLF
+187 DEEIRLF
-194 RGIAVSA
+194 REIAVSA

-211 ADAERIEQQLRHDAL
+211 AEAERIEQQLRHDAL

-235 RAFFIERVR
+235 RAFFVERVR

-283 LLEVSRRLT
+283 LLEVSRRFT

-312 LENIRDPSDAARVA
+312 LENIREPSDAARVA
-326 ERLQASLQAPI
+326 ERLQSSLQTPI
-337 RVGDDEAYTSVSI
+337 RIGEDEAFASVSL
-350 GIAVHGEADDHP
+350 GIAVHTDAEDHP
-362 QHLLRSADLALYRAK
+362 QHMLRSADLALYRAK

-392 EVAVRRLRLET
+392 EEAVRRLRLET
-403 DLRRALERDQFRVYY
+403 DLRRALERNQFRLHY

-431 VEALLRWQHPERGL
+431 VEALLRWEHPERGL
-445 VPPGEFIHVAE
+445 VPPAEFIHVAE
-456 ETGLISDI
+456 ETGLIAEI
-464 SRWVLEQACRQCQV
+464 SRWVLEQACRQCQL
-478 WRREHGDDAPQSV
+478 WRREHGDDAPDSV

-500 AEGGLV
+500 VEGGLV
-506 RQVAEVLQALR
+506 KQVADVLQSIR
-517 FEPQRLA
+517 FDPKRLT

-529 NLLVENLDASLRTLT
+529 NLLVEHVDTARRALA
-544 ELHALGVRVFMDDFG
+544 ELQALGVRVFMDDFG

-565 GYLDRL
+565 GFLDRL

-586 HAGDRPLKLV
+586 DAGDRPLQLV
-596 KTIVGLVR
+596 RTIVGLVR
-604 SLGFIPIAE
+604 GLGFTPIAE
-613 GVETEEQLRL
+613 GVETEDQLRL
-623 LRDMGCE
+623 LRSMGCE